1 VCDMEYELATPPLL
15 ISPHR
20 VDQSVQAS
28 ESLSEAAC
36 MVEEITVT
44 SEETKLDNEFK
55 FAKIF
60 AIEHKE
66 NTYNHNVFSRN

>member
-1 VCDMEYELATPPLL
+1 MQQAVQPILDTEYELATPPLL
-15 ISPHR
+15 MSPYR

-28 ESLSEAAC
+28 ESLSDAAC

-44 SEETKLDNEFK
+44 SEETKLDNEFR
-55 FAKIF
+55 FAKIS

-66 NTYNHNVFSRN
+66 NT